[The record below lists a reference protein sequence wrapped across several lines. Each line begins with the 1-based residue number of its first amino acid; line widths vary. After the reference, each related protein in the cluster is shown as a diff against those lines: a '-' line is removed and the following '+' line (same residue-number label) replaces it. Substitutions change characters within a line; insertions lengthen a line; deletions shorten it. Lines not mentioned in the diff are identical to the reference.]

1 MRGVDLDVGEAAE
14 VKQYLI
20 AQLEYVDETVDLV
33 ALSAEL
39 IESLEIGVDFAEL
52 NDDIYDHVDEF
63 EVSHYHCYKVRR
75 FAVHRPQ
82 IA

>member
-63 EVSHYHCYKVRR
+63 EVSHDHCYKVQR
-75 FAVHRPQ
+75 FAMYRLQ